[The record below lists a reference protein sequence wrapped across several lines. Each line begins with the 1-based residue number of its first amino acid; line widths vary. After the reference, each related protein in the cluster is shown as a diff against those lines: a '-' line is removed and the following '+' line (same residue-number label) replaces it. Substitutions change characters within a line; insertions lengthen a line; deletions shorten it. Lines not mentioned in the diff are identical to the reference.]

1 MWHEW
6 IYKEIGQARLML
18 NDLES
23 CQHLVEARRI
33 SHKVK
38 NSLDIVQ
45 AGVWEL
51 GARFH
56 ETRMNALKHPS
67 ARPSM
72 REQPAAD
79 SLSGWRVLL
88 ADDEPALL
96 ELISRKL
103 GGLGCQVTAAENG
116 YQAWSFFKRS
126 PQCFDLVLT
135 DYDMPEMTG
144 ADLAYRIRELRPK
157 LPIVLLSG
165 SSNVADLDPC
175 LRETFSL
182 MLSKPVS
189 LSSLQNSIQE
199 LVLPAVIDV

>member
-1 MWHEW
+1 MWTGW
-6 IYKEIGQARLML
+6 IDQEIDRANIML
-18 NDLES
+18 SELES
-23 CQHLVEARRI
+23 CQHVFEVRKIYYNLKHSLKLVQ
-33 SHKVK
+33 
-38 NSLDIVQ
+38 N
-45 AGVWEL
+45 GVWEL
-51 GARFH
+51 GERLHEARMQPLRH
-56 ETRMNALKHPS
+56 QPKP
-67 ARPSM
+67 PPKW
-72 REQPAAD
+72 EQPAAD

-88 ADDEPALL
+88 ADDEPVLL

-103 GGLGCQVTAAENG
+103 GGLGCQVTTAENG

-144 ADLAYRIRELRPK
+144 AELASRIRELRPK

-165 SSNVADLDPC
+165 SLNLADLDPS

-199 LVLPAVIDV
+199 LVMPATIDV

>member
-45 AGVWEL
+45 TGVWEL
-51 GARFH
+51 GVRFH
-56 ETRMNALKHPS
+56 EARMKANKEHS
-67 ARPSM
+67 ARPAM

-103 GGLGCQVTAAENG
+103 GGLV
-116 YQAWSFFKRS
+116 YQW
-126 PQCFDLVLT
+126 LLT
-135 DYDMPEMTG
+135 KE
-144 ADLAYRIRELRPK
+144 ELKPWN
-157 LPIVLLSG
+157 VLLC
-165 SSNVADLDPC
+165 N
-175 LRETFSL
+175 
-182 MLSKPVS
+182 SKSVG
-189 LSSLQNSIQE
+189 
-199 LVLPAVIDV
+199 

>member
-45 AGVWEL
+45 TGVWEL
-51 GARFH
+51 GVRFH
-56 ETRMNALKHPS
+56 EARMKAHKEHS
-67 ARPSM
+67 ARPAM

-96 ELISRKL
+96 ALISRKL

-116 YQAWSFFKRS
+116 YQAWSFFRRS
-126 PQCFDLVLT
+126 PQFFDLVLT

-144 ADLAYRIRELRPK
+144 GELASRIRELRPK
-157 LPIVLLSG
+157 LPIVLISG
-165 SSNVADLDPC
+165 TADLSNLDPS

-189 LSSLQNSIQE
+189 LSSLQDSIQE
-199 LVLPAVIDV
+199 LVMPEVIDV